1 MTVSTIVRRTLVA
14 ATLLVPAFA
23 MAQDN
28 WPSKP
33 VTIIS
38 PYNPGGTNDVV
49 ARTLAT
55 RLSVVLNQPFVVENR
70 AGAAGVIGAQ
80 AVQRAAPDGY
90 TLLAGNNGVMIVQA
104 VLKDPAPFD
113 PAKNFTA
120 LVKAADAAQFIGVS
134 SELKVNTVAELIA
147 VAKKRPGELNYS
159 SSGVGSF
166 GQFTT
171 EYLKMLAGIDM
182 LHVPG
187 KGSAA
192 ALTELMSGRIHVLTD
207 PLVLSQMQSPS
218 IKVLATVNS
227 SRFAGYPDIPTIK
240 ESGGPEIDITG
251 WFGLLGPAG
260 LPPAMVEKLA
270 KASAA
275 ILAEPE
281 VVATFVKA
289 GLIAAP
295 VTGDAFA
302 RLIASDMKAYTDIR
316 NKAGIKA
323 E

>member
-1 MTVSTIVRRTLVA
+1 MNTATIFRRTLLA
-14 ATLLVPAFA
+14 AALLVPFA
-23 MAQDN
+23 AQAQDN

-33 VTIIS
+33 VTVIS

-55 RLSVVLNQPFVVENR
+55 RLSVVLGQPFVVENR

-80 AVQRAAPDGY
+80 AVARAAPDGY

-113 PAKNFTA
+113 PSKNFTP

-182 LHVPG
+182 VHIPG

-192 ALTELMSGRIHVLTD
+192 ALTELMSGRIQVLTD

-227 SRFAGYPDIPTIK
+227 TRFSGYPDIPTIK

-260 LPPAMVEKLA
+260 LPPAMVEKLG

-295 VTGDAFA
+295 VTGAAFA
-302 RLIASDMKAYTDIR
+302 KLIDSDMKAYTEIR